1 MKKLN
6 CPSSQFLKNKGKI
19 TPSQSIDIIVICDN
33 WPTFLNNDILDYM
46 TNFQTNYSIAIT
58 FPRCHA
64 CKIIFKDETKLQR
77 RVLFYVT
84 RHGLICLHR
93 VIRAP
98 LLGSQQ
104 SRWRISQ

>member
-1 MKKLN
+1 MHHNTVSQKKKKL
-6 CPSSQFLKNKGKI
+6 
-19 TPSQSIDIIVICDN
+19 
-33 WPTFLNNDILDYM
+33 PTFLYNDILDYM
-46 TNFQTNYSIAIT
+46 TNFPTNYYIAIT

-77 RVLFYVT
+77 LVFCVLFYVT
-84 RHGLICLHR
+84 RRGLIRFHR

-104 SRWRISQ
+104 SSWRISQ